1 MQSQTGELTY
11 QKVDVTN
18 LNIALAII
26 RRIWPNEEPDADY
39 LAKPLQPKDV
49 GNISWLVYHNDNLV
63 GLTGVFTFDSDEPGY
78 DQGESLWMDW
88 FAILPEFR
96 RQHFGRQV
104 LLDTINYAKRL
115 QQYKYF
121 RIDTTYFPGRPA
133 VSLYDQAMPLREEY
147 TAEDT
152 PDKKQHY
159 LIYSCSL
166 DGSPIKPWNNRFLA
180 IGDTAEGDVI
190 I

>member
-96 RQHFGRQV
+96 RQHFWS
-104 LLDTINYAKRL
+104 AS
-115 QQYKYF
+115 
-121 RIDTTYFPGRPA
+121 A
-133 VSLYDQAMPLREEY
+133 A
-147 TAEDT
+147 
-152 PDKKQHY
+152 
-159 LIYSCSL
+159 
-166 DGSPIKPWNNRFLA
+166 
-180 IGDTAEGDVI
+180 
-190 I
+190 